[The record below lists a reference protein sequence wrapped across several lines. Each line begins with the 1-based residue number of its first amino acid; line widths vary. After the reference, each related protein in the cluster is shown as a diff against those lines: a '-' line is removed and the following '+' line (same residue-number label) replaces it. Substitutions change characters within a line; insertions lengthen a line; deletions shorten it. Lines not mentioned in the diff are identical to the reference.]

1 MLEWEQRIGL
11 CRLLLTE
18 MIDLSSP
25 NEEDLGRH
33 LEALDA
39 YLTSGEFHAKDKG
52 MKENETICMLG
63 EVIMDCCHVYENI
76 CRMAENTMKTRRRK
90 MTMEE
95 VKTEFSKAYAD
106 AIKNGDGEFLSTNV
120 NDWIRESGIEIV
132 KRKPARKKSGGMA
145 GKPGR
150 PRKSAGLR
158 ESGKLSK
165 EE

>member
-1 MLEWEQRIGL
+1 MLSMLEWEQRIGL

-90 MTMEE
+90 M
-95 VKTEFSKAYAD
+95 
-106 AIKNGDGEFLSTNV
+106 